1 MRDAFGG
8 SFMLMIFIVFIFIYI
23 CFTAVSLNYAKAFKV
38 KNAIISYLE
47 ESEIEDLDG
56 MTATELQA
64 FENFIDKEIVGNKNY
79 DMSRY
84 NICQEDFPIEDGS
97 SRIKKDESGE
107 RIIGRC
113 YYAGIQIRES
123 EQDERTGG
131 YYYTVSTYLGWDIGF
146 LSKLASLNGN
156 RSDPETGKV
165 TGTWRISGQTRLIV
179 NLKPEKN

>member
-8 SFMLMIFIVFIFIYI
+8 SFMLMIFLVFIFIYI

-38 KNAIISYLE
+38 KNAVISYLE
-47 ESEIEDLDG
+47 ESEIISLDE
-56 MTATELQA
+56 MTATQMNE
-64 FENFIDKEIVGNKNY
+64 FEKFIDEEIVGNKKYN
-79 DMSRY
+79 MSHY
-84 NICQEDFPIEDGS
+84 NVCQNFKETTENN
-97 SRIKKDESGE
+97 RKKGLCAE
-107 RIIGRC
+107 
-113 YYAGIQIRES
+113 AGIQIRES

-179 NLKPEKN
+179 NK